1 MDRGTIKQGKKHL
14 SNENVSEQ
22 NEEECLES
30 RKRISNIIVVD
41 LVKDKKMRYPTD
53 PAEQTEVRELS
64 TLLLY

>member
-53 PAEQTEVRELS
+53 PAEQIEVRELS

>member
-22 NEEECLES
+22 NEECLES